1 MFFRLKKSGERGYVQ
16 IVENKRDGAAVRQRV
31 IANVGRADELAAS
44 GALASLIA
52 SGAKLTDQVLLINA
66 LDEDAE
72 GALSVTAKRIG
83 GPMLFGRIWERLGV
97 ADVLTHL
104 LKERA
109 FEFPVERAVFVAA
122 LHRLFVSGSDRDCW
136 SWMEDYDIP
145 GAEGLDLH
153 HFYRAM
159 AWLGEEVEEKPERAL
174 APRCVKDLIEEKLFD
189 RRRDLFTD
197 LSIVFMDTTSLSF
210 YGEGGETLGEHGY
223 SKDYRPDLKQM
234 ILGLVVDGDGRP
246 ICTEMWP
253 GNTADV
259 TSLLPVVDRLRKRFS
274 IGRVCVVADRG
285 MISAATIAGLEE
297 RKLEYI
303 LGARERSDAV
313 VRKIVLEND
322 DPFVPLLVERK
333 AGETQLFVK
342 QVKAEGVRYVVCR
355 NEAEAENDRKDRE
368 AIVAALDA
376 QLKKGD
382 KALIGNSAYRRYLRK
397 VGAKARHSFEI
408 DAGKLAEEARFD
420 GIFVLR
426 TNAKVTPLQAV
437 LRYRDL
443 LLVEDLFRRTKAI
456 MCTRPIFHSSDAA
469 IRGHVFCSFLALAM
483 QKHLDDLLRQ
493 TGLVPE
499 WKDLLRDLDRLAQA
513 RIRHRGADWLVRT
526 DAAPAVTML
535 FKRPASPCRRAPIT
549 PAPAAGPVQ
558 IRSKPP
564 RPPQVVPRQA
574 EFRRNANPI
583 NPLQKPGVQVG
594 SSELRQGP
602 GVPRL
607 LAALGLDAVL
617 LCGGKI
623 DDRVD
628 AVLGHAQ
635 FDRQIHVAAAV
646 AVDERVETE
655 LAQPI
660 GQALAVRHGLDA
672 VLREPSVIGG
682 AAMPITF
689 APAPPGQ
696 LDRDRADAARRGRHG
711 NCIAGLQR
719 YGMHCGIGRAA
730 RERAVRALG

>member
-1 MFFRLKKSGERGYVQ
+1 MFFRLKKSGQRGYVQ
-16 IVENKRDGAAVRQRV
+16 IVENRRDGAAVRQRV
-31 IANVGRADELAAS
+31 IANLGRADELAAS

-52 SGAKLTDQVLLINA
+52 SGAKLTDQVLLIHA
-66 LDEDAE
+66 LDEDE
-72 GALSVTAKRIG
+72 GALSVAARRIG
-83 GPMLFGRIWERLGV
+83 GPLLFGRIWDRLGIG
-97 ADVLTHL
+97 AVLDDL
-104 LKERA
+104 LNERA

-159 AWLGEEVEEKPERAL
+159 AWLGEEREEKPDGAL
-174 APRCVKDLIEEKLFD
+174 APRCVKDLIEERLFD

-197 LSIVFMDTTSLSF
+197 LSAVFMDTTSLSF

-223 SKDYRPDLKQM
+223 SKDYRPDLKQR
-234 ILGLVVDGDGRP
+234 ILSLVVDGDGRP

-259 TSLLPVVDRLRKRFS
+259 TTLLPVVDRLQRRFS
-274 IGRVCVVADRG
+274 IDRVCVVADRG
-285 MISAATIAGLEE
+285 MISAATVAGLEE

-303 LGARERSDAV
+303 LGARERSEAI

-342 QVKAEGVRYVVCR
+342 PVKVEGARYVVCR

-397 VGAKARHSFEI
+397 AGARGVPSFEI

-426 TNAKVTPLQAV
+426 TNARVTPLQAV

-456 MCTRPIFHSSDAA
+456 MRTRPIFHSSDAA
-469 IRGHVFCSFLALAM
+469 IRGHVFCSFLALSM
-483 QKHLDDLLRQ
+483 QKHLDDLARQ
-493 TGLVPE
+493 AGFAPE
-499 WKDLLRDLDRLAQA
+499 WKDLLRDLDRLAQV
-513 RIRHRGADWLVRT
+513 RIRHRSADWLVRT
-526 DAAPAVTML
+526 DAASDVTRL
-535 FKRPASPCRRAPIT
+535 FKCAHVALPPRAHQARPPT
-549 PAPAAGPVQ
+549 PAP
-558 IRSKPP
+558 SKSP
-564 RPPQVVPRQA
+564 R
-574 EFRRNANPI
+574 
-583 NPLQKPGVQVG
+583 K
-594 SSELRQGP
+594 
-602 GVPRL
+602 
-607 LAALGLDAVL
+607 
-617 LCGGKI
+617 
-623 DDRVD
+623 
-628 AVLGHAQ
+628 
-635 FDRQIHVAAAV
+635 
-646 AVDERVETE
+646 
-655 LAQPI
+655 
-660 GQALAVRHGLDA
+660 
-672 VLREPSVIGG
+672 
-682 AAMPITF
+682 
-689 APAPPGQ
+689 
-696 LDRDRADAARRGRHG
+696 RRGRPKRS
-711 NCIAGLQR
+711 ATPT
-719 YGMHCGIGRAA
+719 
-730 RERAVRALG
+730 

>member
-16 IVENKRDGAAVRQRV
+16 IVENKRDGAAVRQKV
-31 IANVGRADELAAS
+31 IVSLGRADELAAS

-72 GALSVTAKRIG
+72 GALSVAAKRIG
-83 GPMLFGRIWERLGV
+83 GPMLFGRLWERLGV
-97 ADVLTHL
+97 PDVLADL
-104 LKERA
+104 LKARA
-109 FEFPVERAVFVAA
+109 FEFSVERAVFVAA
-122 LHRLFVSGSDRDCW
+122 LHRLFVSGSDRDCS
-136 SWMEDYDIP
+136 SWMEDYDFP

-174 APRCVKDLIEEKLFD
+174 APRCVKDRIEEKLFD

-197 LSIVFMDTTSLSF
+197 LSVVFMDTTSLSF

-259 TSLLPVVDRLRKRFS
+259 TSLLPVVDRLRERFS
-274 IGRVCVVADRG
+274 IGRVCIVADRG
-285 MISAATIAGLEE
+285 MISAAAIAGIEE

-322 DPFVPLLVERK
+322 DPFVPLLIERT

-342 QVKAEGVRYVVCR
+342 EVKVEGACYVVCR
-355 NEAEAENDRKDRE
+355 NEAEAENDRQDRE

-397 VGAKARHSFEI
+397 AGAKGVPSFEI

-426 TNAKVTPLQAV
+426 TNAKITPLQAV

-443 LLVEDLFRRTKAI
+443 LQVEDLFRRTKAI
-456 MCTRPIFHSSDAA
+456 MRTRPIFHSSDAA

-493 TGLVPE
+493 AGLVPE
-499 WKDLLRDLDRLAQA
+499 WKDLLRDLDRLAEV

-526 DAAPAVTML
+526 DASPAVTTL
-535 FKRPASPCRRAPIT
+535 FKTAHIAL
-549 PAPAAGPVQ
+549 
-558 IRSKPP
+558 PP
-564 RPPQVVPRQA
+564 RARQARPPPQA
-574 EFRRNANPI
+574 
-583 NPLQKPGVQVG
+583 
-594 SSELRQGP
+594 
-602 GVPRL
+602 
-607 LAALGLDAVL
+607 
-617 LCGGKI
+617 
-623 DDRVD
+623 
-628 AVLGHAQ
+628 
-635 FDRQIHVAAAV
+635 
-646 AVDERVETE
+646 
-655 LAQPI
+655 
-660 GQALAVRHGLDA
+660 
-672 VLREPSVIGG
+672 PSKSGR
-682 AAMPITF
+682 T
-689 APAPPGQ
+689 
-696 LDRDRADAARRGRHG
+696 RRGRPSRS
-711 NCIAGLQR
+711 ATPT
-719 YGMHCGIGRAA
+719 
-730 RERAVRALG
+730 

>member
-1 MFFRLKKSGERGYVQ
+1 MRSMRTPKASCRSPPSGS
-16 IVENKRDGAAVRQRV
+16 A
-31 IANVGRADELAAS
+31 GRCCS
-44 GALASLIA
+44 
-52 SGAKLTDQVLLINA
+52 
-66 LDEDAE
+66 AE
-72 GALSVTAKRIG
+72 
-83 GPMLFGRIWERLGV
+83 FWERLGV
-97 ADVLTHL
+97 ADVLAGL

-122 LHRLFVSGSDRDCW
+122 LHRLFVSGSDRDCS

-159 AWLGEEVEEKPERAL
+159 AWLGEEVEEKPDGAL
-174 APRCVKDLIEEKLFD
+174 APRCVKDLIEERLFD

-197 LSIVFMDTTSLSF
+197 LSVVFMDTTSLSF
-210 YGEGGETLGEHGY
+210 YGQGGQTLGEYGY

-259 TSLLPVVDRLRKRFS
+259 TSLLPVVDRLRERFS

-303 LGARERSDAV
+303 LGARERSDAI

-322 DPFVPLLVERK
+322 DPFVPLLIERK

-342 QVKAEGVRYVVCR
+342 QVKIEGVRYVVCR

-382 KALIGNSAYRRYLRK
+382 KALIGNSAYLRK
-397 VGAKARHSFEI
+397 VAAKGARSFVI
-408 DAGKLAEEARFD
+408 DVGKLAEEASFD

-456 MCTRPIFHSSDAA
+456 MRTRPIFHSSDAA

-483 QKHLDDLLRQ
+483 QKHLDDLARQ
-493 TGLVPE
+493 ASLAPE
-499 WKDLLRDLDRLAQA
+499 WKDLLRDLDRLQQV
-513 RIRHRGADWLVRT
+513 RIHYRAADWLART
-526 DAAPAVTML
+526 DAAPDVTRL
-535 FKRPASPCRRAPIT
+535 FKRAHVALPSRARQ
-549 PAPAAGPVQ
+549 A
-558 IRSKPP
+558 
-564 RPPQVVPRQA
+564 RPPP
-574 EFRRNANPI
+574 P
-583 NPLQKPGVQVG
+583 PPKH
-594 SSELRQGP
+594 
-602 GVPRL
+602 
-607 LAALGLDAVL
+607 
-617 LCGGKI
+617 
-623 DDRVD
+623 DRK
-628 AVLGHAQ
+628 
-635 FDRQIHVAAAV
+635 
-646 AVDERVETE
+646 
-655 LAQPI
+655 
-660 GQALAVRHGLDA
+660 
-672 VLREPSVIGG
+672 
-682 AAMPITF
+682 
-689 APAPPGQ
+689 
-696 LDRDRADAARRGRHG
+696 RRGRPKRS
-711 NCIAGLQR
+711 ATPT
-719 YGMHCGIGRAA
+719 
-730 RERAVRALG
+730 